1 MARKVLMFHLA
12 TLMRLAIVMWLLS
25 GTILPDRKKMR
36 GIWVTNVC
44 LGFILYICWDQL
56 QYNPPFASST
66 QEETHSK
73 LDVGTKKHTN

>member
-1 MARKVLMFHLA
+1 MFHLA

-25 GTILPDRKKMR
+25 GTILPDIKKMS

-44 LGFILYICWDQL
+44 LGFILYKCWISSST
-56 QYNPPFASST
+56 YASSP

-73 LDVGTKKHTN
+73 LDVGTKSIQTDI